1 PPPPCTLYPFRVWS
15 FRPRDPFFCRGEG
28 PVHENFLPVE
38 QGLFIELVEQGV
50 PDFFQHARGFPLD
63 EPPPAS
69 ARRGKP
75 LRQVSPAGS
84 AAKHPQNAFETGAI
98 IGSGASSPTRRGLLR
113 NEWSQ
118 TLPLCVTQQYFRSSC
133 HHTAPS
139 KSRDNRTHAIAQL
152 YVNRVLKP
160 ALGIFDSA
168 IDCTTSVRETVVTR
182 TAIHVPGQSN
192 PSTPKMRVSLRSL
205 SLERTSHSTIVDGA
219 ATLAIGHS
227 YGLISGVIEAQSC
240 QPFIG

>member
-1 PPPPCTLYPFRVWS
+1 MRVELPDHPPPPCTLYPFRVWS

-84 AAKHPQNAFETGAI
+84 AAKHPYNAFETGAI
-98 IGSGASSPTRRGLLR
+98 IGSGASSSTRRGLLR

-118 TLPLCVTQQYFRSSC
+118 TLPLCVGQQYFRSSC

-160 ALGIFDSA
+160 ALDGFVISNLMLRIDFPSVIFMLAFRILNLSPPHFYGP
-168 IDCTTSVRETVVTR
+168 VT
-182 TAIHVPGQSN
+182 
-192 PSTPKMRVSLRSL
+192 LC
-205 SLERTSHSTIVDGA
+205 
-219 ATLAIGHS
+219 
-227 YGLISGVIEAQSC
+227 GLFL
-240 QPFIG
+240 PFVLKRGRYV